1 MSDPPDRS
9 GPPDASGGGVDPV
22 GGGAVGIAALLFGAV
37 VILGKVT
44 TDEGFPVVT
53 FLALRFAIAA
63 ILLAGALA
71 VTRSPL
77 RAAPSEGWKLAAL
90 GVGGYAV
97 EATLF
102 FLALRHGGPAAVTLL
117 FFTYPVWVTVFAIA
131 LGKGRP
137 RPLVLAALAAA
148 VTGAALVVAGSGGFE
163 ISAAGIGFALA
174 AAVVF
179 AAYLTGADAVLV
191 ATNPLTGSM
200 WVSGAAGTA
209 LTVVAIATGESR
221 LPATTNQW
229 LSVLAVAACTA
240 GAFAFLFVGLRR
252 LGAVRTSI
260 IAASEPLCA
269 AALSVVVLHER
280 LSTATVVGGIL
291 ILAAAVA
298 AAMARAD
305 PLTGATDAAGAGPR
319 IGEPPFP

>member
-1 MSDPPDRS
+1 M
-9 GPPDASGGGVDPV
+9 
-22 GGGAVGIAALLFGAV
+22 
-37 VILGKVT
+37 
-44 TDEGFPVVT
+44 VT
-53 FLALRFAIAA
+53 FLALRFGIAA
-63 ILLAGALA
+63 ILMALVLA
-71 VTRSPL
+71 VTRTPL
-77 RAAPSEGWKLAAL
+77 RAAPGEGWRLAAL

-102 FLALRHGGPAAVTLL
+102 FLGLRHGGPAAVTLL

-148 VTGAALVVAGSGGFE
+148 VTGAALVVAGSGGLE
-163 ISAAGIGFALA
+163 ISAAGIAFALA

-191 ATNPLTGSM
+191 QTNPLTGSM
-200 WVSGAAGTA
+200 WVSGAAGA
-209 LTVVAIATGESR
+209 SLAIVAGVTGNAR

-240 GAFAFLFVGLRR
+240 GAFTFLFVGLRR

-269 AALSVVVLHER
+269 AALSVVVLGER
-280 LSTATVVGGIL
+280 LSTATIVGGIL

-298 AAMARAD
+298 AALARAEPRID
-305 PLTGATDAAGAGPR
+305 ATGATGAGPPR